1 MHGDYDLGKYYLT
14 YVLPLDEAGD
24 VPEDELVG
32 AGGEEA
38 GLGQAH
44 HQPGHWEGDN
54 PASSQRVNSFVK
66 KYNKTSEQKANVVFI

>member
-1 MHGDYDLGKYYLT
+1 MHGDYDVGKCYLT

-24 VPEDELVG
+24 VPKDKLVG

-44 HQPGHWEGDN
+44 HQAGHWEGDN
-54 PASSQRVNSFVK
+54 PAPSQRVKSFVK
-66 KYNKTSEQKANVVFI
+66 KYNKTIEQKANVVLF